1 MADQYHIGLRLLFAY
16 PSIGLIM
23 RENHPI
29 TPHETQVP
37 DKVYLISKTDLQGR
51 ITYAN
56 PAFIEISGYRHDELI
71 GAHHHIVR
79 HPHMPALLFQD
90 LWQTLKQQRPW
101 SGLIKNRR
109 KDGGFYWVKARV
121 IPLLENGR
129 VNGYASVRVRP
140 STQEIHEAEQLYKAI
155 NEQGLHGFRIRE
167 GQLQSTGW
175 RAAAR
180 TLLQPLNR
188 SLRASLL
195 RFGLLTG
202 GLLAL
207 CAALLIGSGASGSYL
222 LGGLGALGSA
232 GLLTLSYGWVV
243 SRRMMQPLHSATH
256 LAQQIATG
264 NLLIELSP
272 QHTRSQEVAQLYF
285 YMDMMRK
292 SLLGLARDV
301 HQGIQASLDVSTR
314 LEDGNQQL
322 SSRTFAQSG
331 ALQRTAASME
341 QLTITVQQTAD
352 NARLANQLA
361 SQSLSTARRGGEVMQ
376 DMVNTMQDIH
386 NSSERIGDIVT
397 LIEGIA
403 FQTNI
408 LALNAAVESARA
420 GEAGRGFAVVAGEVR
435 SLAQKSAQAA
445 GEIKA
450 LVDDSLQRMA
460 AGARHADR
468 AGTTMD
474 EIMQSVSDVT
484 HLINEISTAS
494 NEQASGLAQINDA
507 VATMDRDTNDNA
519 DLARS
524 LGHTVNQLSQQALE
538 LKLSIQ
544 LLNTGHGRSAYA
556 PDPHATQEPIPLLKV
571 A

>member
-1 MADQYHIGLRLLFAY
+1 
-16 PSIGLIM
+16 M
-23 RENHPI
+23 RDNHPI
-29 TPHETQVP
+29 TQHETQVP

-56 PAFIEISGYRHDELI
+56 PAFIEISGFSHEELI
-71 GAHHHIVR
+71 GSHHNIVR
-79 HPHMPALLFQD
+79 HPHMPSALFQD
-90 LWQTLKQQRPW
+90 LWHTLQQQRPW

-121 IPLLENGR
+121 IPLVERGR

-140 STQEIHEAEQLYKAI
+140 SADEIAQAQSLYQSIA
-155 NEQGLHGFRIRE
+155 QHGLRGYRIQE
-167 GQLQSTGW
+167 GQLQATGW

-195 RFGLLTG
+195 RFGMLTG
-202 GLLAL
+202 GLLTL
-207 CAALLIGSGASGSYL
+207 CAGLLAGSGAPTAYLTGS
-222 LGGLGALGSA
+222 LGALSLV
-232 GLLTLSYGWVV
+232 GLITLAYGWIVTQ
-243 SRRMMQPLHSATH
+243 RMMRPLHSATH
-256 LAQQIATG
+256 IAQQIATG
-264 NLLIELSP
+264 NLLIELNP
-272 QHTRSQEVAQLYF
+272 EHTRSQEVAQLYF

-301 HQGIQASLDVSTR
+301 HQGIQSSLDVSTQ
-314 LEDGNQQL
+314 LEDGNRQL
-322 SSRTFAQSG
+322 SSRTSAQSG
-331 ALQRTAASME
+331 SLQRTAASME
-341 QLTITVQQTAD
+341 ELTITVQQTAD

-361 SQSLSTARRGGEVMQ
+361 DQSLSTARRGGEVVQ

-386 NSSERIGDIVT
+386 NSSERIGDIVAM
-397 LIEGIA
+397 IEGLA

-445 GEIKA
+445 GEIKT
-450 LVDDSLQRMA
+450 LVEDSLERMSV
-460 AGARHADR
+460 GARHADR
-468 AGTTMD
+468 ARATME
-474 EIMQSVSDVT
+474 EIMESVSNVT

-507 VATMDRDTNDNA
+507 VSNMDRDTNDNA
-519 DLARS
+519 DLALS
-524 LGHTVNQLSQQALE
+524 LGHTVSQLSQQALE

-544 LLNTGHGRSAYA
+544 LLNTGHRRSAYI
-556 PDPHATQEPIPLLKV
+556 PDPDSTQEPIPLLKV

>member
-1 MADQYHIGLRLLFAY
+1 M
-16 PSIGLIM
+16 
-23 RENHPI
+23 
-29 TPHETQVP
+29 
-37 DKVYLISKTDLQGR
+37 
-51 ITYAN
+51 
-56 PAFIEISGYRHDELI
+56 
-71 GAHHHIVR
+71 
-79 HPHMPALLFQD
+79 
-90 LWQTLKQQRPW
+90 
-101 SGLIKNRR
+101 
-109 KDGGFYWVKARV
+109 
-121 IPLLENGR
+121 
-129 VNGYASVRVRP
+129 
-140 STQEIHEAEQLYKAI
+140 
-155 NEQGLHGFRIRE
+155 
-167 GQLQSTGW
+167 
-175 RAAAR
+175 
-180 TLLQPLNR
+180 LQPLNR

-207 CAALLIGSGASGSYL
+207 CAALLAGSGASAAYL
-222 LGGLGALGSA
+222 AGGLGALGAA
-232 GLLTLSYGWVV
+232 GLATLAYGWVV
-243 SRRMMQPLHSATH
+243 TQRMMRPLQSATH
-256 LAQQIATG
+256 IAQQIATG
-264 NLLIELSP
+264 NLLIELNP

-314 LEDGNQQL
+314 LEDGNRQL
-322 SSRTFAQSG
+322 SSRTSAQSG
-331 ALQRTAASME
+331 SLQRTAASME
-341 QLTITVQQTAD
+341 QLTMTVQQTAD
-352 NARLANQLA
+352 NARLANKLA
-361 SQSLSTARRGGEVMQ
+361 GQSLSTARRGGEVVQ

-397 LIEGIA
+397 MIEGLA

-420 GEAGRGFAVVAGEVR
+420 GEAGKGFAVVAGEVR

-460 AGARHADR
+460 TGARHADR
-468 AGTTMD
+468 AGATMD

-494 NEQASGLAQINDA
+494 DEQASGLAQINEA
-507 VATMDRDTNDNA
+507 VSHMDQDTNDNA
-519 DLARS
+519 DLARN
-524 LGHTVNQLSQQALE
+524 LGDTVSQLSRQALE

-544 LLNTGHGRSAYA
+544 LLNTGHGRSTYI
-556 PDPHATQEPIPLLKV
+556 PDPGATQDPIPLLKV